1 MAEGRQRRSERISAL
16 DTWRFTELT
25 RASGAPRGRRGPS
38 SSSSSSVPLAT
49 VRGRKRGRKKRRL
62 KAVVEVV
69 DCFPSSN
76 RQAGSRS
83 NDDDGNGGDEDDRL
97 RCLER
102 KEGCGKEEVKHVEG
116 YYEIIKEPMDF
127 ATMRAK
133 LQEGMYATLEQ
144 FERDVFLIFSNAM
157 NFNSTSTIYY
167 RQARAIQELAK
178 KTLHRLKTDP
188 ENFVLDHVT
197 RKTKFGDNLKEASR
211 VAGNA
216 KGQVESRSSDGSAS
230 TNKRQR
236 NSVPDVTN
244 EKPGLSSGRNHQPTF
259 VVHGSSPPADCKR
272 DRDEGVLGE
281 DMKFLKNVYQITSF
295 EVVRCEGKGIGRH
308 FHPNGDALINTSW
321 SFFRNSSDE
330 LACVNQGDFG
340 YVESLAHFAAKLGP
354 TALMVAQR
362 KIERCKLVEAANAFA
377 SSTAATGLKVSW
389 GNTRDTCTT
398 SISDSA
404 TAMNIPADQAP
415 WGRPGSAVHAS
426 VIGLPDSHIAVDR
439 SLSLHST
446 TQPDSSRLLASRSE
460 PPPFVTQSKLLEI
473 VSGNGNA
480 CVSGNEGADRDA
492 RCLAYCHDKA
502 PARPVLANCSSRT
515 TLAAGPSQGFSST
528 RNGLWPQSQPPSLSQ
543 EYKQPAVIDMSF
555 VQARLSGLSSC
566 PDQQWRGPKPLEPH
580 VEMPAPNTADAWK
593 LAPRLRNQ
601 AGPPLQP
608 TSDSHQPDLALQ
620 L

>member
-1 MAEGRQRRSERISAL
+1 MMIWVVLTDNQGAHQCLGFLIIEHLSLSLIYCRNIHEIFAE
-16 DTWRFTELT
+16 
-25 RASGAPRGRRGPS
+25 P
-38 SSSSSSVPLAT
+38 
-49 VRGRKRGRKKRRL
+49 
-62 KAVVEVV
+62 V
-69 DCFPSSN
+69 D
-76 RQAGSRS
+76 A
-83 NDDDGNGGDEDDRL
+83 
-97 RCLER
+97 
-102 KEGCGKEEVKHVEG
+102 EEVEG

-244 EKPGLSSGRNHQPTF
+244 EKPGLISGRNHQRTF

-272 DRDEGVLGE
+272 DRDEGVLGC
-281 DMKFLKNVYQITSF
+281 LKNGWRPFSEEERRSTY
-295 EVVRCEGKGIGRH
+295 K
-308 FHPNGDALINTSW
+308 
-321 SFFRNSSDE
+321 SSNPSSCGSDQMLSPLCGGLRE
-330 LACVNQGDFG
+330 LAYVNQGDFG

-362 KIERCKLVEAANAFA
+362 KIERCKLVEAANAFV
-377 SSTAATGLKVSW
+377 SSPAATGLKVSW
-389 GNTRDTCTT
+389 GNTRNTCTT

-404 TAMNIPADQAP
+404 TAMNITADKAP
-415 WGRPGSAVHAS
+415 WGRPGSAAHAS
-426 VIGLPDSHIAVDR
+426 VVGLPDSHIAVDR
-439 SLSLHST
+439 PLSLHST
-446 TQPDSSRLLASRSE
+446 TQPDSSRLVASRSE
-460 PPPFVTQSKLLEI
+460 RPPFVNQSKLLEI

-502 PARPVLANCSSRT
+502 PARSVLANCSSRT
-515 TLAAGPSQGFSST
+515 TLAGGPSQVFSST

-555 VQARLSGLSSC
+555 VQARLGGLSSC
-566 PDQQWRGPKPLEPH
+566 PDQQWRGPKPLELH

-608 TSDSHQPDLALQ
+608 SSDSHQPDLALQ